1 MWLEN
6 IFYPSVVCLLSSYQ
20 VFHRAKVLHFDV
32 IQCIIFSFFRMC
44 FWCQSKSTSPS
55 PRFQR
60 FVLCLF
66 SKSFSFTFYI
76 SVQGPLW
83 VNCVRSVWVW
93 GLARGSAP
101 FVEMETF
108 SPLNGPCI
116 LVRSQILFPG
126 SLLCCTDLSV
136 YPSPKAT
143 MAQTSYRVAL
153 TLGKLFSSFSKL
165 PKLFWVLCLSL

>member
-1 MWLEN
+1 MAWKYFLPICSLPF
-6 IFYPSVVCLLSSYQ
+6 IFLPGLSQSKSFTFWCDPVY
-20 VFHRAKVLHFDV
+20 HF
-32 IQCIIFSFFRMC
+32 FFFRMC

-83 VNCVRSVWVW
+83 VNYVRSVWVW